1 MTMTN
6 QNIPEKGKIQWLAI
20 LQGLCMVMVVIDH
33 IRLCQGEI
41 MPWSAALNNVIESY
55 AMELFMFISGWLF
68 YHTCIRKEKTYKE
81 VVRSKF
87 IRLGIPFLVFTVAA
101 TLVKLPLPFL
111 MHRPV
116 DAEELDKTYILF
128 RSNPLKEMWFI
139 NTLLEIMLLY
149 PLFRLAV
156 KNRWTALVALLVGLA
171 MYYFFPKDIYN
182 FRLNYVRW
190 MLVYFTAGIL
200 ACRYRILERLNGW
213 WCIIV
218 SGALFAALYY
228 IELVPHRSD
237 LPLSFAGIAF
247 TVAVCRKIAEHCPSL
262 FSSFRDYTYQIFLMA
277 IFLQMPIRW
286 LFSALHQNWLY
297 LPLYAASLLIGIY
310 VPTMIA
316 KALQKKA
323 PHYVRVCFGLS

>member
-1 MTMTN
+1 
-6 QNIPEKGKIQWLAI
+6 
-20 LQGLCMVMVVIDH
+20 
-33 IRLCQGEI
+33 
-41 MPWSAALNNVIESY
+41 
-55 AMELFMFISGWLF
+55 
-68 YHTCIRKEKTYKE
+68 
-81 VVRSKF
+81 
-87 IRLGIPFLVFTVAA
+87 
-101 TLVKLPLPFL
+101 
-111 MHRPV
+111 
-116 DAEELDKTYILF
+116 
-128 RSNPLKEMWFI
+128 MWFI

-156 KNRWTALVALLVGLA
+156 KNKWTALVALLVGLA

-310 VPTMIA
+310 VPTLIA

-323 PHYVRVCFGLS
+323 PRYVRVCFGLS

>member
-1 MTMTN
+1 M
-6 QNIPEKGKIQWLAI
+6 QKKKFDIFSLSSYFVLLAI
-20 LQGLCMVMVVIDH
+20 LVVFGIF
-33 IRLCQGEI
+33 G
-41 MPWSAALNNVIESY
+41 NNFLTLRSIY
-55 AMELFMFISGWLF
+55 ATINNG
-68 YHTCIRKEKTYKE
+68 
-81 VVRSKF
+81 
-87 IRLGIPFLVFTVAA
+87 
-101 TLVKLPLPFL
+101 LPLILITCAVTFSLIVGIIDLSCAAIGYAAGVTSGML
-111 MHRPV
+111 MHWYVAP
-116 DAEELDKTYILF
+116 F
-128 RSNPLKEMWFI
+128 P
-139 NTLLEIMLLY
+139 
-149 PLFRLAV
+149 
-156 KNRWTALVALLVGLA
+156 VALLVGLA

-190 MLVYFTAGIL
+190 MLIYFTAGIL
-200 ACRYRILERLNGW
+200 ACRYNVLERLNGW

-316 KALQKKA
+316 KALQKRA
-323 PHYVRVCFGLS
+323 PRYVKVCFGLS